1 MKYFKQAIIYFL
13 IYNIDISR
21 IMKGEQ
27 FMDKEIIYKR
37 SRKDIAIYLILSIIG
52 DLGAIYAIQVNSLI
66 VGLDRKSVV

>member
-66 VGLDRKSVV
+66 VGLD